1 MTNEEEK
8 ETKPVDETSKTVNTA
23 EETLEQ
29 EEIVKEEAIEEGE
42 ETPEQEE
49 TEKNDE
55 VSLEDELLSMKEQV
69 EESENKYLKLYAE
82 FENFKRR
89 NRQETELN
97 SKYKDQKFAEN
108 LLPVIDNLERALAID
123 GTDESFIALNKG
135 VEMVYKNLVEILE
148 KHDIKAID
156 ALNQPFDPNF
166 HQAVMTEAADSESNI
181 VIEEFQKGY
190 ILKDRVIRPTMVK
203 VSE

>member
-8 ETKPVDETSKTVNTA
+8 ETKPVDETSETVTTA
-23 EETLEQ
+23 EET
-29 EEIVKEEAIEEGE
+29 
-42 ETPEQEE
+42 PDQEE
-49 TEKNDE
+49 TAEGETTEENDE
-55 VSLEDELLSMKEQV
+55 VSQEDELLSMKEQV
-69 EESENKYLKLYAE
+69 EASENKYLKLYAE

-89 NRQETELN
+89 NRQEAELN

-108 LLPVIDNLERALAID
+108 LLPLIDNLERALAIE

-135 VEMVYKNLVEILE
+135 VEMVYKNLVETLE

-156 ALNQPFDPNF
+156 ALDQPFDPNF
-166 HQAVMTEAADSESNI
+166 HQAVMTEASDKESDI

>member
-23 EETLEQ
+23 EETPEQ
-29 EEIVKEEAIEEGE
+29 EETDKEETTE

-49 TEKNDE
+49 TEENDE
-55 VSLEDELLSMKEQV
+55 VSLEDELVSMKEQV

-89 NRQETELN
+89 NRQEAELN

-123 GTDESFIALNKG
+123 GTDESFTALNKG
-135 VEMVYKNLVEILE
+135 VEMVYKNLVETLE

-166 HQAVMTEAADSESNI
+166 HQAVMTEATDSESDI

>member
-8 ETKPVDETSKTVNTA
+8 ETEKVDESSKTVNTA
-23 EETLEQ
+23 EET
-29 EEIVKEEAIEEGE
+29 
-42 ETPEQEE
+42 PEQEE
-49 TEKNDE
+49 TVKEETAEETEENEE
-55 VSLEDELLSMKEQV
+55 VSQEDELLSLKEQV

-89 NRQETELN
+89 NRQEAELN

-108 LLPVIDNLERALAID
+108 LLPVLDNLERALAID

-135 VEMVYKNLVEILE
+135 VEMVYKNLVETLE

-166 HQAVMTEAADSESNI
+166 HQAVMTEAADSESDI

>member
-8 ETKPVDETSKTVNTA
+8 ETETVDETSDTVNSA
-23 EETLEQ
+23 
-29 EEIVKEEAIEEGE
+29 E

-49 TEKNDE
+49 TIETIETEKTEDNEE
-55 VSLEDELLSMKEQV
+55 VSEEDQLLAMKEQV

-89 NRQETELN
+89 NRQEAELN
-97 SKYKDQKFAEN
+97 SKYKDQKFAEH
-108 LLPVIDNLERALAID
+108 LLPVIDNLERALAIE

-135 VEMVYKNLVEILE
+135 VEMVYRNLVETLE

-156 ALNQPFDPNF
+156 ALDQPFDPNF
-166 HQAVMTEAADSESNI
+166 HQAVMTEASDAESDI

>member
-29 EEIVKEEAIEEGE
+29 EEIVKEEAIEEAE

-89 NRQETELN
+89 NRQEAELN

>member
-29 EEIVKEEAIEEGE
+29 EEIVKEEAIEEAE
-42 ETPEQEE
+42 ETPEEEE

-89 NRQETELN
+89 NRQEAQLN

-135 VEMVYKNLVEILE
+135 VEMVYKNLVETLE

-166 HQAVMTEAADSESNI
+166 HQAVMTEAADSESDI

>member
-8 ETKPVDETSKTVNTA
+8 ETETVDETSDTVNSA
-23 EETLEQ
+23 
-29 EEIVKEEAIEEGE
+29 E

-49 TEKNDE
+49 TIETEETEKTEDNEE
-55 VSLEDELLSMKEQV
+55 VSEEGQLLAMKEQV

-89 NRQETELN
+89 NRQEAELN
-97 SKYKDQKFAEN
+97 SKYKDQKFAEH
-108 LLPVIDNLERALAID
+108 LLPVIDNLERALAIE

-135 VEMVYKNLVEILE
+135 VEMVYRNLVETLE

-156 ALNQPFDPNF
+156 ALDQPFDPNF
-166 HQAVMTEAADSESNI
+166 HQAVMTEASDAESDI

>member
-1 MTNEEEK
+1 MTNEEEEK
-8 ETKPVDETSKTVNTA
+8 ETLKETAETVPGETKEQTENEAEVTDTDKKETEETPAEESA
-23 EETLEQ
+23 EET
-29 EEIVKEEAIEEGE
+29 EEV
-42 ETPEQEE
+42 
-49 TEKNDE
+49 TE
-55 VSLEDELLSMKEQV
+55 EDEILALKEQV

-89 NRQETELN
+89 NRQEAELN
-97 SKYKDQKFAEN
+97 NKYKDQKFAEN
-108 LLPVIDNLERALAID
+108 LLPVLDNLERALAID
-123 GTDESFIALNKG
+123 GTDDSFIALNKG
-135 VEMVYKNLVEILE
+135 VEMVYNNLVETLE

-156 ALNQPFDPNF
+156 ALDQPFDPNF
-166 HQAVMTEAADSESNI
+166 HQAVMTEASDKDSDI

>member
-8 ETKPVDETSKTVNTA
+8 ETETVDETSDTVNSA
-23 EETLEQ
+23 
-29 EEIVKEEAIEEGE
+29 E

-49 TEKNDE
+49 TIETEETEETEKTEDNEE
-55 VSLEDELLSMKEQV
+55 VSEEGQLLAMKEQV
-69 EESENKYLKLYAE
+69 EESENQYLKLYAE

-89 NRQETELN
+89 NRQEAELN
-97 SKYKDQKFAEN
+97 SKYKDQKFAEH
-108 LLPVIDNLERALAID
+108 LLPVIDNLERALAIE

-135 VEMVYKNLVEILE
+135 VEMVYRNLVETLE

-156 ALNQPFDPNF
+156 ALDQPFDPNF
-166 HQAVMTEAADSESNI
+166 HQAVMTEASDAESDI

>member
-8 ETKPVDETSKTVNTA
+8 EKVDQAAENAAAEKESEETSNTA
-23 EETLEQ
+23 ETIEQ
-29 EEIVKEEAIEEGE
+29 EEDVLYDS
-42 ETPEQEE
+42 ETPEPSPEE
-49 TEKNDE
+49 EI
-55 VSLEDELLSMKEQV
+55 SALKEQV
-69 EESENKYLKLYAE
+69 EQSENKYLKLYAE

-89 NRQETELN
+89 NRQEAELN
-97 SKYKDQKFAEN
+97 NKYKDQKFAED
-108 LLPVIDNLERALAID
+108 LLPVLDNLQRALAIK
-123 GTDESFIALNKG
+123 GSDESFVSLHKG
-135 VEMVYKNLVEILE
+135 VEMVHNNLVETLE

-166 HQAVMTEAADSESNI
+166 HQAVMTEASDEESDI

-190 ILKDRVIRPTMVK
+190 ILKDRVIRPSMVK

>member
-8 ETKPVDETSKTVNTA
+8 ETEKVDESSKTVNTA
-23 EETLEQ
+23 EETPEQ
-29 EEIVKEEAIEEGE
+29 EETAKEEASE

-49 TEKNDE
+49 NEE
-55 VSLEDELLSMKEQV
+55 VSQEDELLSLKEQV

-89 NRQETELN
+89 NRQEAELN

-108 LLPVIDNLERALAID
+108 LLPVLDNLERALAID

-135 VEMVYKNLVEILE
+135 VEMVYKNLVETLE
-148 KHDIKAID
+148 KHDVKAID

-166 HQAVMTEAADSESNI
+166 HQAVMTEASDSESDI

>member
-8 ETKPVDETSKTVNTA
+8 ETETVDETSDTVNSA
-23 EETLEQ
+23 
-29 EEIVKEEAIEEGE
+29 E

-49 TEKNDE
+49 TIETEETEKTEDNEE
-55 VSLEDELLSMKEQV
+55 VSEEDQLLAMKEQV

-89 NRQETELN
+89 NRQEAELN
-97 SKYKDQKFAEN
+97 SKYKDQKFAEH
-108 LLPVIDNLERALAID
+108 LLPVIDNLERALAIE

-135 VEMVYKNLVEILE
+135 VEMVYRNLVETLE

-156 ALNQPFDPNF
+156 ALDQPFDPNF
-166 HQAVMTEAADSESNI
+166 HQAVMTEASDAESDI

>member
-8 ETKPVDETSKTVNTA
+8 ETEKVDESSKTVNTA
-23 EETLEQ
+23 EET
-29 EEIVKEEAIEEGE
+29 
-42 ETPEQEE
+42 PEQEE
-49 TEKNDE
+49 TVKEETAEENEENEENEE
-55 VSLEDELLSMKEQV
+55 VSQEDELLSLKEQV

-89 NRQETELN
+89 NRQEAELN

-108 LLPVIDNLERALAID
+108 LLPVLDNLERALAID

-135 VEMVYKNLVEILE
+135 VEMVYKNLVETLE

-166 HQAVMTEAADSESNI
+166 HQAVMTEASDSESDI

>member
-8 ETKPVDETSKTVNTA
+8 ETETVDETSDTVNSA
-23 EETLEQ
+23 
-29 EEIVKEEAIEEGE
+29 E

-49 TEKNDE
+49 TIETEKTEDNE
-55 VSLEDELLSMKEQV
+55 KVSEEDQLLAMKEQV

-89 NRQETELN
+89 NRQEAELN
-97 SKYKDQKFAEN
+97 SKYKDQKFAEH
-108 LLPVIDNLERALAID
+108 LLPVIDNLERALAIE

-135 VEMVYKNLVEILE
+135 VEMVYRNLVETLE

-156 ALNQPFDPNF
+156 ALDQPFDPNF
-166 HQAVMTEAADSESNI
+166 HQAVMTEASDAESDI

>member
-29 EEIVKEEAIEEGE
+29 EEIVKEEAIEEAE

-55 VSLEDELLSMKEQV
+55 VSREDELLSMKEQV

-89 NRQETELN
+89 NRQEAELN

-166 HQAVMTEAADSESNI
+166 HQAVMTEAADSESDI

>member
-8 ETKPVDETSKTVNTA
+8 ETEKVDESSKTVKTA
-23 EETLEQ
+23 
-29 EEIVKEEAIEEGE
+29 E

-49 TEKNDE
+49 TAKEETAEKTAEQEENEE
-55 VSLEDELLSMKEQV
+55 VSQEAELLSMKEQV

-89 NRQETELN
+89 NRQEAELN
-97 SKYKDQKFAEN
+97 SRYKDQKFAEN

-135 VEMVYKNLVEILE
+135 VEMVYKNLVETLE

-166 HQAVMTEAADSESNI
+166 HQAVMTEASEKESDI

-190 ILKDRVIRPTMVK
+190 VLKDRVIRPSMVK

>member
-8 ETKPVDETSKTVNTA
+8 ETEKVDESSKTVNTA
-23 EETLEQ
+23 EET
-29 EEIVKEEAIEEGE
+29 
-42 ETPEQEE
+42 PEQEE
-49 TEKNDE
+49 TVKEETAEENEE
-55 VSLEDELLSMKEQV
+55 VSQEDELLSLKEQV

-89 NRQETELN
+89 NRQEAELN

-108 LLPVIDNLERALAID
+108 LLPVLDNLERALAID

-135 VEMVYKNLVEILE
+135 VEMVYKNLVETLE
-148 KHDIKAID
+148 KHDVKAID

-166 HQAVMTEAADSESNI
+166 HQAVMTEASDSESDI

>member
-8 ETKPVDETSKTVNTA
+8 EIETVDETSDTVNSA
-23 EETLEQ
+23 
-29 EEIVKEEAIEEGE
+29 E

-49 TEKNDE
+49 TIETIETEKTEDNEE
-55 VSLEDELLSMKEQV
+55 VSEEDQLLAMKEQV

-89 NRQETELN
+89 NRQEAELN
-97 SKYKDQKFAEN
+97 SKYKDQKFAEH
-108 LLPVIDNLERALAID
+108 LLPVIDNLERALAIE

-135 VEMVYKNLVEILE
+135 VEMVYRNLVETLE

-156 ALNQPFDPNF
+156 ALDQPFDPNF
-166 HQAVMTEAADSESNI
+166 HQAVMTEASDAESDI

>member
-8 ETKPVDETSKTVNTA
+8 ETEKVDESSKTVNTA
-23 EETLEQ
+23 EET
-29 EEIVKEEAIEEGE
+29 
-42 ETPEQEE
+42 PEQEE
-49 TEKNDE
+49 TVKEETAEETEETEENEE
-55 VSLEDELLSMKEQV
+55 VSQEDELLSLKEQV

-89 NRQETELN
+89 NRQEAELN

-108 LLPVIDNLERALAID
+108 LLPVLDNLERALAID

-135 VEMVYKNLVEILE
+135 VEMVYKNLVETLE

-166 HQAVMTEAADSESNI
+166 HQAVMTEASDSESDI

>member
-29 EEIVKEEAIEEGE
+29 EEIVKEEAIEEAE
-42 ETPEQEE
+42 ETLEQEE

-89 NRQETELN
+89 NRQEAELN

-135 VEMVYKNLVEILE
+135 VEMVYKNLVETLE

-166 HQAVMTEAADSESNI
+166 HQAVMTEAADSESDI

>member
-1 MTNEEEK
+1 MTNEEENEK
-8 ETKPVDETSKTVNTA
+8 VDETSKTVNTA
-23 EETLEQ
+23 EETPEQ
-29 EEIVKEEAIEEGE
+29 EETAKEEAAE

-49 TEKNDE
+49 NEE
-55 VSLEDELLSMKEQV
+55 VSQEDELLSLKEQV

-89 NRQETELN
+89 NRQEAELN

-108 LLPVIDNLERALAID
+108 LLPVLDNLERALAID

-135 VEMVYKNLVEILE
+135 VEMVYKNLVETLE
-148 KHDIKAID
+148 KHDVKAID

-166 HQAVMTEAADSESNI
+166 HQAVMTEASDSESDI

>member
-29 EEIVKEEAIEEGE
+29 EEIVKEEAIEEAE
-42 ETPEQEE
+42 ETPEEEE

-89 NRQETELN
+89 NRQEAQLN

-135 VEMVYKNLVEILE
+135 VEMVYKNLVETLE

-156 ALNQPFDPNF
+156 ALDQSFDPNF
-166 HQAVMTEAADSESNI
+166 HQAVMTEASDKESDI

>member
-8 ETKPVDETSKTVNTA
+8 ETKTVDETSKTVNTA

-29 EEIVKEEAIEEGE
+29 EEIVKEEAIEEAE

-89 NRQETELN
+89 NRQEAELN

-135 VEMVYKNLVEILE
+135 VEMVYKNLVETLE

-166 HQAVMTEAADSESNI
+166 HQAVMTEAADSESDI

>member
-8 ETKPVDETSKTVNTA
+8 ETEKVDESSKTVNTA
-23 EETLEQ
+23 EET
-29 EEIVKEEAIEEGE
+29 
-42 ETPEQEE
+42 PEQEE
-49 TEKNDE
+49 TAKEEAAEETAEETEENEE
-55 VSLEDELLSMKEQV
+55 VSQEDELLSLKEQV

-89 NRQETELN
+89 NRQEAELN

-108 LLPVIDNLERALAID
+108 LLPVLDNLERALAID

-135 VEMVYKNLVEILE
+135 VEMVYKNLVETLE

-166 HQAVMTEAADSESNI
+166 HQAVMTEASDSESDI

>member
-8 ETKPVDETSKTVNTA
+8 DTAVNETSETAPEETKEQADTEAAAETEKTETEEAPA
-23 EETLEQ
+23 EETA
-29 EEIVKEEAIEEGE
+29 K
-42 ETPEQEE
+42 E
-49 TEKNDE
+49 TEE
-55 VSLEDELLSMKEQV
+55 VTEEDEISALKEQI

-89 NRQETELN
+89 NRQEAEIN
-97 SKYKDQKFAEN
+97 NKYKDQKFAEN
-108 LLPVIDNLERALAID
+108 LLPVLDNLERALAID

-135 VEMVYKNLVEILE
+135 VEMVYNNLVETLE

-156 ALNQPFDPNF
+156 ALDQPFDPNF
-166 HQAVMTEAADSESNI
+166 HQAVMTEASDKDSDI

>member
-8 ETKPVDETSKTVNTA
+8 ETEKVDESSKTVNTA
-23 EETLEQ
+23 EET
-29 EEIVKEEAIEEGE
+29 
-42 ETPEQEE
+42 PEQEE
-49 TEKNDE
+49 TVKEETAEENEENEE
-55 VSLEDELLSMKEQV
+55 VSQEDELLSLKEQV

-89 NRQETELN
+89 NRQEAELN

-108 LLPVIDNLERALAID
+108 LLPVLDNLERALAID

-135 VEMVYKNLVEILE
+135 VEMVYKNLVETLE
-148 KHDIKAID
+148 KHDVKAID

-166 HQAVMTEAADSESNI
+166 HQAVMTEASDSESDI

>member
-8 ETKPVDETSKTVNTA
+8 ETETVDETSDTVNSA
-23 EETLEQ
+23 
-29 EEIVKEEAIEEGE
+29 E

-49 TEKNDE
+49 TIETEETEETEKTEDNEE
-55 VSLEDELLSMKEQV
+55 VSEEDQLLAMKEQV

-89 NRQETELN
+89 NRQEAELN
-97 SKYKDQKFAEN
+97 SKYKDQKFAEH
-108 LLPVIDNLERALAID
+108 LLPVIDNLERALAIE

-135 VEMVYKNLVEILE
+135 VEMVYRNLVETLE

-156 ALNQPFDPNF
+156 ALDQPFDPNF
-166 HQAVMTEAADSESNI
+166 HQAVMTEASDAESDI

>member
-1 MTNEEEK
+1 MTNEENENEK
-8 ETKPVDETSKTVNTA
+8 VDETSDTNTA
-23 EETLEQ
+23 EETT
-29 EEIVKEEAIEEGE
+29 EEATKLAEAGVENTE
-42 ETPEQEE
+42 ET
-49 TEKNDE
+49 DE
-55 VSLEDELLSMKEQV
+55 VSEEDERLALREQV

-89 NRQETELN
+89 NRQEAELN

-108 LLPVIDNLERALAID
+108 LLPVIDNLERALAIE

-135 VEMVYKNLVEILE
+135 VEMVYKNLVETLE
-148 KHDIKAID
+148 KHDIKAI
-156 ALNQPFDPNF
+156 AAEGQPFDPNF
-166 HQAVMTEAADSESNI
+166 HQAVMTEASDSESDI

-190 ILKDRVIRPTMVK
+190 ILKDRVIRPSMVK

>member
-8 ETKPVDETSKTVNTA
+8 ETETVDETSDTVKTA
-23 EETLEQ
+23 
-29 EEIVKEEAIEEGE
+29 E

-49 TEKNDE
+49 TAAAETTEENEE
-55 VSLEDELLSMKEQV
+55 VSQEDELLAMKEQV

-89 NRQETELN
+89 NRQEAELN

-108 LLPVIDNLERALAID
+108 LLPVIDNLERALAIE

-135 VEMVYKNLVEILE
+135 VEMVYNNLVEILE
-148 KHDIKAID
+148 KHEIKAID
-156 ALNQPFDPNF
+156 AQGQPFDPNF
-166 HQAVMTEAADSESNI
+166 HQAVMTEASDAESDI

>member
-29 EEIVKEEAIEEGE
+29 EEIVKEEAIEEAE
-42 ETPEQEE
+42 ETPEEEE

-89 NRQETELN
+89 NRQEAELN

-135 VEMVYKNLVEILE
+135 VEMVYKNLVETLE

-166 HQAVMTEAADSESNI
+166 HQAVMTEAADSESDI

>member
-23 EETLEQ
+23 EETPEQ
-29 EEIVKEEAIEEGE
+29 EETDKEEATE

-49 TEKNDE
+49 TEENDE
-55 VSLEDELLSMKEQV
+55 VSLEDELVSMKEQV

-89 NRQETELN
+89 NRQEAELN

-123 GTDESFIALNKG
+123 GTDESFTALNKG
-135 VEMVYKNLVEILE
+135 VEMVYKNLVETLE

-166 HQAVMTEAADSESNI
+166 HQAVMTEATDAESDI

>member
-8 ETKPVDETSKTVNTA
+8 ETKPVDETSETVTTA
-23 EETLEQ
+23 
-29 EEIVKEEAIEEGE
+29 E

-49 TEKNDE
+49 TAEEETTEENDE
-55 VSLEDELLSMKEQV
+55 VSQEDELLSMKEQV
-69 EESENKYLKLYAE
+69 EASENKYLKLYAE

-89 NRQETELN
+89 NRQEAELN
-97 SKYKDQKFAEN
+97 SKYKNQKFAEN
-108 LLPVIDNLERALAID
+108 LLPVIDNLERALAIE

-135 VEMVYKNLVEILE
+135 VEMVYKNLVETLE

-156 ALNQPFDPNF
+156 ALDQPFDPNF
-166 HQAVMTEAADSESNI
+166 HQAVMTEASDKESDI

>member
-8 ETKPVDETSKTVNTA
+8 EKVDQAAENAAAEKESEETSNTA
-23 EETLEQ
+23 ETIEQ
-29 EEIVKEEAIEEGE
+29 EEDVLYDSEIPEPSPEEEISA
-42 ETPEQEE
+42 
-49 TEKNDE
+49 
-55 VSLEDELLSMKEQV
+55 LKEQV
-69 EESENKYLKLYAE
+69 EQSENKYLKLYAE

-89 NRQETELN
+89 NRQEAELN
-97 SKYKDQKFAEN
+97 NKYKDQKFAED
-108 LLPVIDNLERALAID
+108 LLPVLDNLQRALAIE
-123 GTDESFIALNKG
+123 GSDESFVSLNKG
-135 VEMVYKNLVEILE
+135 VEMVHNNLVETLE

-166 HQAVMTEAADSESNI
+166 HQAVMTEASDEESDI

-190 ILKDRVIRPTMVK
+190 ILKDRVIRPSMVK

>member
-8 ETKPVDETSKTVNTA
+8 EKVDQAAENAAAEKESEETSNTA
-23 EETLEQ
+23 ETIEQ
-29 EEIVKEEAIEEGE
+29 EEDVLYDS
-42 ETPEQEE
+42 ETPEPSPEE
-49 TEKNDE
+49 EI
-55 VSLEDELLSMKEQV
+55 SALKEQV
-69 EESENKYLKLYAE
+69 EQSENKYLKLYAE

-89 NRQETELN
+89 NRQEAELN
-97 SKYKDQKFAEN
+97 NKYKDQKFAED
-108 LLPVIDNLERALAID
+108 LLPVLDNLQRALAIE
-123 GTDESFIALNKG
+123 GSDESFVSLNKG
-135 VEMVYKNLVEILE
+135 VEMVHNNLVETLE

-166 HQAVMTEAADSESNI
+166 HQAVMTEASDEESDI

-190 ILKDRVIRPTMVK
+190 ILKDRVIRPSMVK